1 MKASNSLSLFLAFV
15 ALVVSSAVPATEVQ
29 GVSSTSCKAA
39 DRVLLKTHN
48 VTAGG
53 HEFQVSTKACSA
65 DVLALSSQ
73 SQPRAIE
80 KRQSFT
86 VCGIGGEFRCVVGQ
100 GVGPLEADCAAL
112 SSAVIAAFEETGD
125 SGVFSVAPQFV
136 QELSL
141 GTCLWAWI
149 NENPVSGGAVLQE
162 CYSTLTSFL
171 APDLNSCILNADTG
185 GFVIPETLNVGF
197 DPRILEWT
205 FECVWLLLNIENIT
219 LIMVCA
225 QNSPLVMSNFSPP
238 WELCLRKSIDNGT

>member
-1 MKASNSLSLFLAFV
+1 MKPSNSLVSFLAFV
-15 ALVVSSAVPATEVQ
+15 SLVVSSALLIETPAQ
-29 GVSSTSCKAA
+29 GASSTSCKAA
-39 DRVLLKTHN
+39 DRVLVDTHT

-80 KRQSFT
+80 KRQVFT
-86 VCGIGGEFRCVVGQ
+86 TCGIGGKFECVVGQ

-112 SSAVIAAFEETGD
+112 SNAVVATFEAAGD
-125 SGVFSVAPQFV
+125 SGVFTVAPQFV

-162 CYSTLTSFL
+162 CYSTLTGFL
-171 APDLNSCILNADTG
+171 AVDLNDCIVAGDTG

-205 FECVWLLLNIENIT
+205 FEILH
-219 LIMVCA
+219 
-225 QNSPLVMSNFSPP
+225 S
-238 WELCLRKSIDNGT
+238 

>member
-1 MKASNSLSLFLAFV
+1 MESKTNIWFRGRFLYKDENLYQSIRTTSPAMKPSNSLVSFLAFISFF
-15 ALVVSSAVPATEVQ
+15 VSSAVPAQ
-29 GVSSTSCKAA
+29 AVSSTSCKAA
-39 DRVLLKTHN
+39 DRVLVDTRT

-80 KRQSFT
+80 KRQVFT
-86 VCGIGGEFRCVVGQ
+86 TCGIAGEFECVVGQ

-112 SSAVIAAFEETGD
+112 SAAVIAAFEGAGD
-125 SGVFSVAPQFV
+125 SGVFTVAPQFV

-149 NENPVSGGAVLQE
+149 NENPVSGGAILQE
-162 CYSTLTSFL
+162 CYSTLTEVL
-171 APDLNSCILNADTG
+171 APDLNGDCIVPGDTG

-205 FECVWLLLNIENIT
+205 FEILH
-219 LIMVCA
+219 
-225 QNSPLVMSNFSPP
+225 S
-238 WELCLRKSIDNGT
+238 